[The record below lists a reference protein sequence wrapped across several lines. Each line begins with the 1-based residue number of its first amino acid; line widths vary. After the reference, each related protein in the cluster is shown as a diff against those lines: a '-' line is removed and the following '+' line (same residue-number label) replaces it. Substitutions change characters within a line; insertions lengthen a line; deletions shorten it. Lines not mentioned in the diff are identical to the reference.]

1 MRRWATSTT
10 GTSRSSRACPRWP
23 ASSGARGSTST
34 RCLPRTR
41 RGICARWSSPPRRA
55 SPPRPTEP
63 APPALERRRRRGPGV
78 PDESS
83 QPAGASGHAR
93 QGGCQMRTAPR
104 ASWGVGVALL
114 IIALAG
120 SGGGAA
126 TRGGALTVGLDQDPP
141 TIDPHASPSAVTYQ
155 ITSSVLENLLFQ
167 GTDGKIVPWL
177 ATGYRVSPDGKSFT
191 FTLRKDVTFTDGAP
205 LTAAAVKWN
214 FKQAYA
220 PFLSYAAGSTL
231 AMVSPKTTP
240 TQGDAVNQK
249 PVGSGP
255 YVVTEYAQKD
265 HITIAR
271 NADYDRKAPW
281 SDHQG
286 PPYLDRIVFKIIP
299 EPGTRVATI
308 ESGETQMISALN
320 APAAVLGRLERNKG
334 LRVERVPYPGA
345 PRIWL
350 LNVTAPPTNDL
361 RVRQALNFGVNRAAF
376 VESVYKGL
384 GRPACAPL
392 TQAMLADPS
401 LCAAYPYNPQ
411 KAAQLLDEA
420 GWKMGPNNIRMKDG
434 KPLVILINSINYGA
448 GNLPEIELLQGQL
461 LQLGIDARL
470 KSQAR
475 PPWYEDNYH
484 CATNGPVMFLRST
497 DWDGL
502 YALFDSA
509 TVHTN
514 FNWSCYSNPEVDRL
528 ITEGKAVFDPAK
540 RREVYLRLEKILVEQ
555 AVTVPLVD
563 EFSVWV
569 LHGNVRGLRF
579 NYSAY
584 PVLSDVSIGK

>member
-1 MRRWATSTT
+1 
-10 GTSRSSRACPRWP
+10 
-23 ASSGARGSTST
+23 
-34 RCLPRTR
+34 
-41 RGICARWSSPPRRA
+41 
-55 SPPRPTEP
+55 
-63 APPALERRRRRGPGV
+63 
-78 PDESS
+78 
-83 QPAGASGHAR
+83 
-93 QGGCQMRTAPR
+93 MRTAPR
-104 ASWGVGVALL
+104 ASWVVGIALL
-114 IIALAG
+114 VMGLAG

-126 TRGGALTVGLDQDPP
+126 TRGGILTVGLDQDPP

-155 ITSSVLENLLFQ
+155 IISSVMENLLYQ
-167 GTDGKIVPWL
+167 GADGKIVPWL
-177 ATGYRVSPDGKSFT
+177 ATDYKVSPDGKSFT
-191 FTLRKDVTFTDGAP
+191 FSLRKDVKFTDGAP
-205 LTAAAVKWN
+205 LNAAAVKWN
-214 FKQAYA
+214 FDRIVDPNFKAGGALVSLTGYAGSKVIDEYTVQVNFKDAYA
-220 PFLSYAAGSTL
+220 PFLSYAAGGTL
-231 AMVSPKTTP
+231 GLLSPKTTP

-271 NADYDRKAPW
+271 NADYSRKAPW

-299 EPGTRVATI
+299 EPGTRITTV

-320 APAAVLGRLERNKG
+320 APAAVLGRLERNKT

-345 PRIWL
+345 PRIWM
-350 LNVTAPPTNDL
+350 LNVTAPPTDDL
-361 RVRQALNFGVNRAAF
+361 RVRQAINYGVNRPAF

-384 GRPACAPL
+384 GKPACAPL

-411 KAAQLLDEA
+411 KAGQLLDEA

-461 LQLGIDARL
+461 LQLGIDAKI

-484 CATNGPVMFLRST
+484 CATNGPVMFLRAT

-509 TVHTN
+509 TIHTN

-528 ITEGKAVFDPAK
+528 ITEGKTVFDPVK
-540 RREVYLRLEKILVEQ
+540 RREVYLRLERILVEQ
-555 AVTVPLVD
+555 AVSVPLVD

-569 LHGNVRGLRF
+569 LRGTVQGTRY

-584 PVLSDVSIGK
+584 PVLSDVSIEK